1 MSIPF
6 MTSQRAVSPN
16 RIELLQ
22 CTFLKVEQ
30 AKDIKSSVSPFSGEV
45 TDRIQTKNTGEIK
58 FSIKG
63 L

>member
-22 CTFLKVEQ
+22 CTFLEVAQ
-30 AKDIKSSVSPFSGEV
+30 AIDIKSSVSPFSGEV

-58 FSIKG
+58 I
-63 L
+63 